1 MSDQFDAATSFVSG
15 FRETDLARAKV
26 DPGHTGRTE
35 KWLVGQGVT
44 VQAGGIES
52 LRSSPVNQ
60 AVVGPKEGEVSPS
73 FSSTILRYSNGSQVP
88 TRSMFCVLL

>member
-35 KWLVGQGVT
+35 RWLAGQGVRREE
-44 VQAGGIES
+44 GIEG
-52 LRSSPVNQ
+52 LTKQVQEVPKGQ
-60 AVVGPKEGEVSPS
+60 TEEVGHFFCCS
-73 FSSTILRYSNGSQVP
+73 RY
-88 TRSMFCVLL
+88 